1 MSTPAPDDA
10 GAPGP
15 AEARSGES
23 SELGEDETSQ
33 DLAPSEMEPRDFWE
47 DHNAKQQLA
56 RFDSQSGGMQMAQA
70 MPMLVA
76 VRMRPMWEKEQEA
89 GDYNCIRILD
99 GKVVIVLDPWYDPE
113 LNKNRER
120 EKRYAFDKVF
130 DEQVRRWQRVG
141 TSLRPTHT
149 ARGPRSHRFCFWS
162 PLALLLYSIPG
173 RWGRT
178 TCTRRRR
185 TGWWAVC
192 WTGSTPPSSPTAPR
206 GPARPTPCWAPLT
219 SRA

>member
-1 MSTPAPDDA
+1 MSTHAPDDL

-15 AEARSGES
+15 AEARSGEP
-23 SELGEDETSQ
+23 SERTEDEDQPELT
-33 DLAPSEMEPRDFWE
+33 PSEMEPRDFWE
-47 DHNAKQQLA
+47 DHNAKRQLA
-56 RFDSQSGGMQMAQA
+56 RFDSQSGGMQTAQA

-76 VRMRPMWEKEQEA
+76 VRLRPMWEKEQEA
-89 GDYNCIRILD
+89 GDYNCMQILD

-130 DEQVRRWQRVG
+130 DEQVRR
-141 TSLRPTHT
+141 
-149 ARGPRSHRFCFWS
+149 GPRALAAPAALPAGVSTHP
-162 PLALLLYSIPG
+162 PLASPIPPFLVL

-185 TGWWAVC
+185 TGWWAEC
-192 WTGSTPPSSPTAPR
+192 WTGSTRPCLRTAPQV
-206 GPARPTPCWAPLT
+206 PAKPTRCSAPLT
-219 SRA
+219 SRV